1 MPMTKMLALLTAI
14 ALFGSAGTAG
24 AGQAVGPVRLTS
36 GQMDTVAAGAGQAVG
51 PVRLFIGRM
60 DIVAAGVVINLI
72 NSAVA
77 MMIPLGGSVICPS
90 PHPIPLRKKDKGR
103 R

>member
-1 MPMTKMLALLTAI
+1 MTKMLALLTAI

-60 DIVAAGVVINLI
+60 DIVAAGVLI

-77 MMIPLGGSVICPS
+77 MMIPVGGSVICPS